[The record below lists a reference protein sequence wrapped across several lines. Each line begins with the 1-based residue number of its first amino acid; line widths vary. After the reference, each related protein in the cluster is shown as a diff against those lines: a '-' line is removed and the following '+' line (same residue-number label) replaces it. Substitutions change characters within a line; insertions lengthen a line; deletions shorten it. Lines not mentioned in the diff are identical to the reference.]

1 MTLLREIVGMGLVGP
16 LALGMLGCSLLVGL
30 MIVAFAI
37 VSPLETGGPRLR
49 ALVLFEVACLVSTLG
64 LLAALVTARRGTVV
78 AFTTVPAMDP
88 SATAWALANAFSQ
101 SEIGLFLV
109 GITLAALGAL
119 LALAEAIWLMR
130 APRGARDDATL
141 RRILHLVVSVLLG
154 AVGLGVL
161 RQMNEVSSLSRHAGS
176 EERFACMDASS
187 AHLATARVHV
197 VLIAV
202 AGTVVLLMAF
212 LAASRR
218 GGAAPSRGAI
228 LGAVLTATAGLA
240 GYAATR
246 PLAADARRPMT
257 LSRSMESWCPVTHV
271 DARALP
277 PATACGEASRNL
289 TVEVVEDGI
298 YVDGTRVD
306 LAELPSM
313 LAGKRQYYEGLVVGR
328 HPPPPLVFA
337 RADASAA
344 GIVPCLAALRDN
356 YAPEVAAATVLPA
369 AVHSTRT
376 LGDVPRSPSCCAV
389 AIHLGA
395 GAAPIASRATW
406 GEVVAAASLS
416 PRPPAHEGLDTGE
429 SSSVPGPP

>member
-1 MTLLREIVGMGLVGP
+1 MMLLREIGGMGLAGP

-30 MIVAFAI
+30 TIVAFAI

-49 ALVLFEVACLVSTLG
+49 ALVLAEVACLASTLG
-64 LLAALVTARRGTVV
+64 LLFALVTAGRRTVV
-78 AFTTVPAMDP
+78 AVLMVPAMDP
-88 SATAWALANAFSQ
+88 SAAATALANGFSQ
-101 SEIGLFLV
+101 SGLGLFFI

-130 APRGARDDATL
+130 APREARGAAPL
-141 RRILHLVVSVLLG
+141 RRILHLVVFVVLG

-161 RQMNEVSSLSRHAGS
+161 RQMNEVISLGRHAGS
-176 EERFACMDASS
+176 EERLACMDASS

-202 AGTVVLLMAF
+202 AGTVVLLIAF

-228 LGAVLTATAGLA
+228 LGAVLTATAALA

-246 PLAADARRPMT
+246 PLAADARRPLT
-257 LSRSMESWCPVTHV
+257 LVGSMGDRCPVTQV

-277 PATACGEASRNL
+277 PAMACGKAWPNL
-289 TVEVVEDGI
+289 AVEVVEDGV
-298 YVDGTRVD
+298 YVDGIRVD
-306 LAELPSM
+306 LAGLPSI
-313 LAGKRQYYEGLVVGR
+313 LAVKRRYYEGLVVGR
-328 HPPPPLVFA
+328 HPPPPLVLA

-344 GIVPCLAALRDN
+344 GIVPYLAAIRDS

-369 AVHSTRT
+369 AEHSTRT
-376 LGDVPRSPSCCAV
+376 LGDVPRSPRCCGV
-389 AIHLGA
+389 AIHLDA
-395 GAAPIASRATW
+395 GAAPVASWATW

-416 PRPPAHEGLDTGE
+416 PRPPTHD
-429 SSSVPGPP
+429 